1 MAVSSQTS
9 LSNASKKLLW
19 LGIAVVVAVIAYTA
33 AWYYGASKIK
43 SALASFMQEQ
53 EAAGL
58 SLECANTEIKGYP
71 FRFELFCTKPGMA
84 NLVQGGSADAAMLR
98 TAAQVYA
105 PRHIVWEMDGPLDAT
120 FASGEKLQLNWQS
133 LQSSLQLTSGGL
145 ERSSLIAEGLEIRI
159 PPGAADNAFTGK
171 ASHGEAHIRQTNDDL
186 EAATLIRDLVLS
198 VPSPN
203 GAAPTALAP
212 FSASADV
219 TLAQKAGVL
228 DGRIKGAEILHPAAG
243 EIGRVVFDFG
253 EGRVATLSGPFSIDQ
268 DGAISGK
275 LAVVAENFTAWQPV
289 LAAAFPDAAGAI
301 GTAMGAI
308 KAMADDK
315 GTVRVN
321 LVIDKGQVL
330 LGFIPLGIE
339 LPRV

>member
-9 LSNASKKLLW
+9 HSSASKKILR
-19 LGIAVVVAVIAYTA
+19 LGIAVVAVVAGYTG

-43 SALASFMQEQ
+43 SGLATFMQEQ

-58 SLECANTEIKGYP
+58 SLECANTEVKGFP
-71 FRFELFCTKPGMA
+71 FRYELFCTKPGMA

-105 PRHIVWEMDGPLDAT
+105 PQHIVWEMDGPLDAT
-120 FASGEKLQLNWQS
+120 FASGEKLQLNWKT
-133 LQSSLQLTSGGL
+133 LQSSLQLKSGGL
-145 ERSSLIAEGLEIRI
+145 ERSSLTAEGLELTM
-159 PPGAADNAFTGK
+159 PPGAPESALTGK
-171 ASHGEAHIRQTNDDL
+171 ASHGEVHIRQNSEDL
-186 EAATLIRDLVLS
+186 EAATLIRDLVLT
-198 VPSPN
+198 VPTL
-203 GAAPTALAP
+203 GGGAPTALIP
-212 FSASADV
+212 LSASADV
-219 TLAQKAGVL
+219 TLAKKAGVL

-243 EIGRVVFDFG
+243 EIGRIVVDFG
-253 EGRVATLSGPFSIDQ
+253 EGRVATISGPFDIDQ
-268 DGAISGK
+268 EGQISGK

-289 LAAAFPDAAGAI
+289 LTAAIPDAADTI
-301 GTAMGAI
+301 KTAMGAI

-315 GTVRVN
+315 GTVRIN